1 MAAEVDLS
9 WSLSVAA
16 INCPDKG
23 SSSDKGFILVY
34 SSRGLESIM
43 KVKMGER
50 DKEVM
55 VNMKQLV
62 TLYGY
67 LGR

>member
-16 INCPDKG
+16 VNCPDKG

-43 KVKMGER
+43 KVKMEER
-50 DKEVM
+50 DKEV
-55 VNMKQLV
+55 V
-62 TLYGY
+62 
-67 LGR
+67 